1 MRDFRS
7 ILNIIGLLLCI
18 ESIAMLIPMIFD
30 LYYKNDDWVQFFY
43 SSLITFFIGIIL
55 NISFRKKNIKLGI
68 REAFVLTISS
78 WVIISIFG
86 SLPFIYSSSNLTYT
100 DAFFESVSG
109 ITTTGSTV
117 ISNLEDLSEGILI
130 WRSLLQWFG
139 GIGIIVL
146 AMAILPT
153 LQIGGMQLLHME
165 HDDPYEKSIPKVNRF
180 VLELFFLYVCLSVVC
195 AFLYFLNGMSGFD
208 SVIHSMTTISTG
220 GFSNYNQ
227 SFSYF
232 NSFQIE
238 IVSVIFM
245 IIGSLPFVLYL
256 QFLRRHKKIFLKDDQ
271 IKLFFL
277 IIFIIVLI
285 STVWLSINQNN
296 NFFSSFRLALFNIIS
311 ILTGTGYSSSNFSN
325 WGSFGTVIMMIIMFI
340 GGCAGSTTGGIK
352 IFRLQ
357 ILFRGARTQIKKLTQ
372 PHAVLVMRFNGKAV
386 NDNTYSSVMGF
397 FFMYILLFIL
407 SAISLS
413 FFNLDFLTAFSASAS
428 AISNVGPGIGDIIG
442 PLGNYSTLDNG
453 AKWILAITMVI
464 GRLEIF
470 TVLVLLSLN
479 FWKN

>member
-18 ESIAMLIPMIFD
+18 ESVAMLIPMIFD

-78 WVIISIFG
+78 WIIISIFG

-165 HDDPYEKSIPKVNRF
+165 HDDPYEKTIPKVNRF
-180 VLELFFLYVCLSVVC
+180 VLELFFLYVFLSIIC

-256 QFLRRHKKIFLKDDQ
+256 QFLHRQKKFFFKDDQ

-277 IIFIIVLI
+277 IILIIVLL
-285 STVWLSINQNN
+285 STVWLSINQNSN
-296 NFFSSFRLALFNIIS
+296 IFSSFRLALFNIIS

-372 PHAVLVMRFNGKAV
+372 PHAVLVMRFNGKTV

-413 FFNLDFLTAFSASAS
+413 FYNLDFLTSFSAAAS

>member
-180 VLELFFLYVCLSVVC
+180 VLELFFLYVSLSVIC

-208 SVIHSMTTISTG
+208 SIIHSMTTISTG

-256 QFLRRHKKIFLKDDQ
+256 QFLHRQKKLFFKDDQ

-277 IIFIIVLI
+277 IILVIVLI
-285 STVWLSINQNN
+285 STVWLSINQSDNI
-296 NFFSSFRLALFNIIS
+296 FSSFRLALFNIIS

-397 FFMYILLFIL
+397 FFMYILLFIF

-413 FFNLDFLTAFSASAS
+413 FFNLDFLTAFSAAAS

>member
-55 NISFRKKNIKLGI
+55 YISFRKKNIKLGI

-78 WVIISIFG
+78 WIIISIFG

-165 HDDPYEKSIPKVNRF
+165 HDDPYEKTIPKVNRF
-180 VLELFFLYVCLSVVC
+180 VLELFFLYVFLTIIC

-256 QFLRRHKKIFLKDDQ
+256 QFLHRQKKFFFKDDQ

-277 IIFIIVLI
+277 IILIIVLL
-285 STVWLSINQNN
+285 STVWLSINQNSN
-296 NFFSSFRLALFNIIS
+296 IFSSFRLALFNIIS

-372 PHAVLVMRFNGKAV
+372 PHAVLVMRFNGKTV

-413 FFNLDFLTAFSASAS
+413 FFNFDFLTSFSAAAS

>member
-78 WVIISIFG
+78 WIIISIFG

-117 ISNLEDLSEGILI
+117 ISNLEYLSEGILI

-165 HDDPYEKSIPKVNRF
+165 HDDPYEKTIPKVNRF
-180 VLELFFLYVCLSVVC
+180 VLELFFLYVFLSVIC

-208 SVIHSMTTISTG
+208 SIIHSMTTISTG

-256 QFLRRHKKIFLKDDQ
+256 QFLHRQRKFFFKDDQ

-277 IIFIIVLI
+277 IILVIVLI
-285 STVWLSINQNN
+285 STVWLSINQSDNI
-296 NFFSSFRLALFNIIS
+296 FSSFRLALFNIIS

-372 PHAVLVMRFNGKAV
+372 PHAVLVMRFNGKTV

-397 FFMYILLFIL
+397 FFMYILLFIF

-413 FFNLDFLTAFSASAS
+413 FFNLDFLTAFSAAAS

>member
-18 ESIAMLIPMIFD
+18 EATAMLLPMLFD
-30 LYYKNDDWVQFFY
+30 FYYDNYDWVQFLY
-43 SSLITFFIGIIL
+43 SSIITFIIGIIL
-55 NISFRKKNIKLGI
+55 FISFRNKNTKLGI
-68 REAFVLTISS
+68 RQAFVLTISS
-78 WVIISIFG
+78 WIVISLFG
-86 SLPFIYSSSNLTYT
+86 ALPFVYCSSSLSYT
-100 DAFFESVSG
+100 DGFFESVSG
-109 ITTTGSTV
+109 ITTTGATV

-165 HDDPYEKSIPKVNRF
+165 HDDPYEKTIPKVNRF
-180 VLELFFLYVCLSVVC
+180 VLELFLLYIFLSVVC
-195 AFLYFLNGMSGFD
+195 GVLYFINGMSGFD
-208 SVIHSMTTISTG
+208 SVIHAMTTISTG

-227 SFSYF
+227 SFGHF
-232 NSFQIE
+232 NSFKIE
-238 IVSVIFM
+238 MVSITFM

-256 QFLRRHKKIFLKDDQ
+256 QFLHKKQKLFLSDDQ

-277 IIFIIVLI
+277 IIFVVVTLTTIWLKNYLSLDFI
-285 STVWLSINQNN
+285 SA
-296 NFFSSFRLALFNIIS
+296 FRIALFNITS
-311 ILTGTGYSSSNFSN
+311 ILTGTGYSSSNFSE
-325 WGSFGTVIMMIIMFI
+325 WGSFGIVIMMIIMFI

-357 ILFRGARTQIKKLTQ
+357 ILFRGAIAQIKKLTQ

-386 NDNTYSSVMGF
+386 NENTYNSVMGF
-397 FFMYILLFIL
+397 FFMYIVLFVI

-413 FFNLDFLTAFSASAS
+413 FFDLDFVTSFSAAAS
-428 AISNVGPGIGDIIG
+428 AISNVGPGIGEIIG
-442 PLGNYSTLDNG
+442 PSSNYFTLDNG
-453 AKWILAITMVI
+453 AKWILAITMII

-470 TVLVLLSLN
+470 TVLVLLSIN

>member
-7 ILNIIGLLLCI
+7 IINIIGLLLCI
-18 ESIAMLIPMIFD
+18 EAGAMLLPMFYDIF
-30 LYYKNDDWVQFFY
+30 YHNKDWVQFLY

-55 NISFRKKNIKLGI
+55 YISFRKKNVKLGI
-68 REAFVLTISS
+68 RQAFVLTISS
-78 WVIISIFG
+78 WIVIALFG
-86 SLPFIYSSSNLTYT
+86 ALPFVYSSSSLSYT

-117 ISNLEDLSEGILI
+117 ISNLDNLSEGILI

-165 HDDPYEKSIPKVNRF
+165 HDDPYEKTIPKVNRF
-180 VLELFFLYVCLSVVC
+180 VLELFLLYVFLSVIC
-195 AFLYFLNGMSGFD
+195 AILYFANGMSGFD
-208 SVIHSMTTISTG
+208 SIIHAMTTISTG
-220 GFSNYNQ
+220 GFSSHNQ
-227 SFSYF
+227 SFAF
-232 NSFQIE
+232 FDSFKIE
-238 IVSVIFM
+238 TISVIFM

-256 QFLRRHKKIFLKDDQ
+256 QFIHRQNKNFIRDDQ
-271 IKLFFL
+271 IKLFF
-277 IIFIIVLI
+277 IVVFFVVILTTI
-285 STVWLSINQNN
+285 WLKINLSTDL
-296 NFFSSFRLALFNIIS
+296 FSSFRIALFNIIS

-325 WGSFGTVIMMIIMFI
+325 WGSYGTVIMMIIMFI

-357 ILFRGARTQIKKLTQ
+357 ILFRGAISQIKKLTQ
-372 PHAVLVMRFNGKAV
+372 PHAVFVMRFNGKTV
-386 NDNTYSSVMGF
+386 NENTYNSVMGF
-397 FFMYILLFIL
+397 FFMYIVLFII
-407 SAISLS
+407 SAVSLS
-413 FFNLDFLTAFSASAS
+413 FFNLDFLTAFSAAAS
-428 AISNVGPGIGDIIG
+428 AISNVGPGLGQIIG
-442 PLGNYSTLDNG
+442 PSGNFYLLDNG
-453 AKWILAITMVI
+453 AKWILAITMII

-470 TVLVLLSLN
+470 TVLVLLSVN

>member
-7 ILNIIGLLLCI
+7 ILNIIGILLCI
-18 ESIAMLIPMIFD
+18 ESIAMLVPMVFD
-30 LYYKNDDWVQFFY
+30 LYFKNDDWVQFFY
-43 SSLITFFIGIIL
+43 SSLITFFIGIIF

-78 WVIISIFG
+78 WIIISIFG

-117 ISNLEDLSEGILI
+117 ISNLENLTHGILI
-130 WRSLLQWFG
+130 WRSILQWFG

-165 HDDPYEKSIPKVNRF
+165 HDDPYEKTIPKVNRF
-180 VLELFFLYVCLSVVC
+180 VLELFFLYVFLTIIC
-195 AFLYFLNGMSGFD
+195 ALLYFLNGMMVFD
-208 SVIHSMTTISTG
+208 SIIHSMTTISTG

-238 IVSVIFM
+238 VVSVIFM

-256 QFLRRHKKIFLKDDQ
+256 QFLHRQKNSFLKDDQ

-277 IIFIIVLI
+277 IIFIIVIL
-285 STVWLSINQNN
+285 STAWLTIDKNYDVL
-296 NFFSSFRLALFNIIS
+296 SSFRFALFNIIS

-357 ILFRGARTQIKKLTQ
+357 ILFRGARTQIKKLIQ
-372 PHAVLVMRFNGKAV
+372 PHAVLVMRFNGKTV

-397 FFMYILLFIL
+397 FFMYILLFII

-413 FFNLDFLTAFSASAS
+413 FFSLDFLTAFSAAAS

-442 PLGNYSTLDNG
+442 PMGNYSSLDNG
-453 AKWILAITMVI
+453 AKWILAITMIV

>member
-1 MRDFRS
+1 
-7 ILNIIGLLLCI
+7 
-18 ESIAMLIPMIFD
+18 MIFD

-78 WVIISIFG
+78 WIIISIFG

-117 ISNLEDLSEGILI
+117 ISNLEDLSEGIII

-165 HDDPYEKSIPKVNRF
+165 HDDPYEKTIPKVNRF
-180 VLELFFLYVCLSVVC
+180 VLELFFLYVFLSIIC

-238 IVSVIFM
+238 IVSIIFM

-256 QFLRRHKKIFLKDDQ
+256 QFLHRQKKFFLKT
-271 IKLFFL
+271 IK
-277 IIFIIVLI
+277 
-285 STVWLSINQNN
+285 
-296 NFFSSFRLALFNIIS
+296 
-311 ILTGTGYSSSNFSN
+311 
-325 WGSFGTVIMMIIMFI
+325 
-340 GGCAGSTTGGIK
+340 
-352 IFRLQ
+352 
-357 ILFRGARTQIKKLTQ
+357 
-372 PHAVLVMRFNGKAV
+372 
-386 NDNTYSSVMGF
+386 
-397 FFMYILLFIL
+397 
-407 SAISLS
+407 
-413 FFNLDFLTAFSASAS
+413 
-428 AISNVGPGIGDIIG
+428 
-442 PLGNYSTLDNG
+442 
-453 AKWILAITMVI
+453 
-464 GRLEIF
+464 
-470 TVLVLLSLN
+470 
-479 FWKN
+479 

>member
-78 WVIISIFG
+78 WIIISIFG

-165 HDDPYEKSIPKVNRF
+165 HDDPYEKTIPKVNRF
-180 VLELFFLYVCLSVVC
+180 VLELFFLYVILSVIC

-208 SVIHSMTTISTG
+208 SIIHSMTTISTG

-256 QFLRRHKKIFLKDDQ
+256 QFLHRQRKLFFKDDQ

-277 IIFIIVLI
+277 IILVIVLI
-285 STVWLSINQNN
+285 STVWLSINQSNN
-296 NFFSSFRLALFNIIS
+296 IFSSFRLALFNIIS

-397 FFMYILLFIL
+397 FFMYILLFIF

-413 FFNLDFLTAFSASAS
+413 FFNLDFLTAFSAAAS